1 MKILEKEF
9 LINDEILTFDSWQF
23 ILLLLFF
30 ISSFIIFFFNIMY
43 AFIVFSLAMILSESF
58 KKKKFRFKNV
68 QNLIEFLKNENYR
81 NSRRNAASY
90 NRTEIK
96 EVIKNIFSDS
106 FDIEKSK
113 FKDDSILFS

>member
-1 MKILEKEF
+1 
-9 LINDEILTFDSWQF
+9 
-23 ILLLLFF
+23 
-30 ISSFIIFFFNIMY
+30 MY

-81 NSRRNAASY
+81 NSRRNPASY